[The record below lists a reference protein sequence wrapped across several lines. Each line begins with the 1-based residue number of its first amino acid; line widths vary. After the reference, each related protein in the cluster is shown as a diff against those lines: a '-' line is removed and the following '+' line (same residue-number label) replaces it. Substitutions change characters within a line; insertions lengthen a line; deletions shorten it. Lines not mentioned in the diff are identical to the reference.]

1 MVAVIHTKVFFYKN
15 VGNCN
20 KAYKGKQLEYC
31 LKYFQ
36 LHSCK
41 QNLSV
46 AIVQTK
52 VPSYKLCTQKLS
64 QLWRN
69 FAIFF
74 FGLVRR
80 SFRYNLEYLISNHYL
95 SVMLRYPDRISQSAG
110 WVVLGGIILNKLI
123 RIRNGKVLMKNH
135 RPSLRLFQWLTIGSC
150 INPLTT
156 QLFMC

>member
-1 MVAVIHTKVFFYKN
+1 MWCIVMVAVIHTKVFFYKN

-64 QLWRN
+64 QLWHN

-74 FGLVRR
+74 LLITMCRPTLSCVVVEVGVRLWPKSKTNLILACR
-80 SFRYNLEYLISNHYL
+80 PISFLLDCLNLCNL
-95 SVMLRYPDRISQSAG
+95 SKG
-110 WVVLGGIILNKLI
+110 
-123 RIRNGKVLMKNH
+123 
-135 RPSLRLFQWLTIGSC
+135 
-150 INPLTT
+150 
-156 QLFMC
+156 